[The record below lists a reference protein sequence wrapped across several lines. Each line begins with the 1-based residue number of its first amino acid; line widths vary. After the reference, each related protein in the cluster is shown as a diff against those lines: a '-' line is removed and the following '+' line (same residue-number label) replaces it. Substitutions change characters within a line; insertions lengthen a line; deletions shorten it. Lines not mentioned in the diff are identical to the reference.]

1 MNLTPVRTSTNLDE
15 FFVVGLLRS
24 LNMNTA
30 QFALSQLQ
38 EYKLCF
44 TSKTHKD
51 VTVLVVEAMVMCL
64 AV

>member
-1 MNLTPVRTSTNLDE
+1 MNLTPVRNSTNLDE

-30 QFALSQLQ
+30 QLALSQLQ
-38 EYKLCF
+38 EYKLCV

-51 VTVLVVEAMVMCL
+51 VVVLVVEAMFMCL
-64 AV
+64 SV